1 MKVVNESKK
10 VASSTLPTRLSDAGK
25 GRVWLWDKV
34 TGKPKALY
42 SVDATELLEKYP
54 TRWSANPV
62 SESQGQAED
71 AIIVE
76 SEPLKPVE
84 AEENKEDDG
93 SEEVDLWPSKVSSDE
108 DSKPKFSKSSNRS
121 RSRKK
126 VSN

>member
-25 GRVWLWDKV
+25 GRVWLWDRM

-54 TRWSANPV
+54 NRWSASPV

-76 SEPLKPVE
+76 PEPLKPIE
-84 AEENKEDDG
+84 AKDSKEDDD
-93 SEEVDLWPSKVSSDE
+93 SEEVDSWPSKVFDDE
-108 DSKPKFSKSSNRS
+108 DSKLKSSNRS

>member
-1 MKVVNESKK
+1 MKIVNEQAAQAT
-10 VASSTLPTRLSDAGK
+10 VAHPQKLQDAGK
-25 GRVWLWDKV
+25 GRVWLWDKQ

-54 TRWSANPV
+54 NRWSANPV
-62 SESQGQAED
+62 SESQSQAED

-76 SEPLKPVE
+76 PEPLKPIE
-84 AEENKEDDG
+84 AKDSKEDDG
-93 SEEVDLWPSKVSSDE
+93 SEEVSLWPSKVSIDE
-108 DSKPKFSKSSNRS
+108 DSKPKSSKSRNRS

>member
-10 VASSTLPTRLSDAGK
+10 VASSALPTRLSDAGK
-25 GRVWLWDKV
+25 GRVWLWDRV

-54 TRWSANPV
+54 NRWSANPV
-62 SESQGQAED
+62 SESQDQAED

-76 SEPLKPVE
+76 PEPLKPIE
-84 AEENKEDDG
+84 AKDSKEADD
-93 SEEVDLWPSKVSSDE
+93 SEEVDSWPSKVFDDE
-108 DSKPKFSKSSNRS
+108 DSKLKSSKSSNRS

>member
-25 GRVWLWDKV
+25 GRVWLWDRV

-54 TRWSANPV
+54 NRWSANPV

-71 AIIVE
+71 AVIIE
-76 SEPLKPVE
+76 PEPLKPIE
-84 AEENKEDDG
+84 AKYSKEADD
-93 SEEVDLWPSKVSSDE
+93 SEEVDSWPSKVFDDE
-108 DSKPKFSKSSNRS
+108 DSKPNSSKSSNRS